1 MKPVMLYAIIA
12 VAAIAI
18 VASFGFQLGNP
29 PPVIPES
36 VADNV
41 LFVCPV
47 ENATWDFIAAG
58 FHPFNR
64 YIIGGFFFTAVL
76 LLFGWGW
83 QLYQNLLSDKFKRE
97 SFKNIWGF
105 TKIWFWALVIVIHRI
120 ISDALKLP
128 GRPAIGFCA
137 MRVIYATQIRP
148 TVPHAPFVRMRFMR
162 INFVNIVKKI

>member
-29 PPVIPES
+29 PPTIPES
-36 VADNV
+36 VVGNV
-41 LFVCPV
+41 LFVCPADNV
-47 ENATWDFIAAG
+47 TWDSIAASL
-58 FHPFNR
+58 HPFNR
-64 YIIGGFFFTAVL
+64 YVIGGFFFTAVL

-105 TKIWFWALVIVIHRI
+105 TKIWFWALVIVTLLIYTPNHFRRVEI
-120 ISDALKLP
+120 TGAPGNWVMCNTCDLCDTSDPNCQTRAV
-128 GRPAIGFCA
+128 RADA
-137 MRVIYATQIRP
+137 V
-148 TVPHAPFVRMRFMR
+148 HAH
-162 INFVNIVKKI
+162 